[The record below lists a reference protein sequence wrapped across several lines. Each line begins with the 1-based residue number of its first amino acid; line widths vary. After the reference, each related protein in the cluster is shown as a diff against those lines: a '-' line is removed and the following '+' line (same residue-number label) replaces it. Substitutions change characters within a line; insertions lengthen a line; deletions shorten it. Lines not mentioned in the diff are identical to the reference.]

1 MGEVSLK
8 VIADQMF
15 DDKSFGCL
23 KGSVVCVSA
32 FSALSRTRHR
42 LRNKRRIR
50 RFCRSCNSGLAVYF
64 NQRAVASV
72 FDGVTTEA
80 AARLESALIL
90 PKRCQRINRRW
101 CSWEWGK
108 W

>member
-32 FSALSRTRHR
+32 WRYA
-42 LRNKRRIR
+42 
-50 RFCRSCNSGLAVYF
+50 AP
-64 NQRAVASV
+64 
-72 FDGVTTEA
+72 VTDCA
-80 AARLESALIL
+80 
-90 PKRCQRINRRW
+90 IN
-101 CSWEWGK
+101 GA
-108 W
+108 